1 MPLKKTN
8 AELTMTKGIE
18 QKISDYVIPDES
30 LARAENVDFSKI
42 GAAKKRAG
50 FVPNSNLVLGAGV
63 LDPMRRLG
71 ARQRREVLCITETVT
86 QIGSSAGVGTA
97 GDTLFA
103 YSEEAEKWVVRGK
116 MPRANVDVLWTSGAA
131 STSDEVPTDFVTGG
145 VDNYVCVSHLV
156 NASGIWSV
164 RVVVFD
170 VGGDIDRSLR
180 ESPTLVLDTTF
191 SSPAGGTGSLVG
203 WAQAGGVVWLI
214 YSGNTTFPQGTWAR
228 AFRPDTV
235 SFDSF
240 ETAVDSVS
248 AKALSTDGTDI
259 FIAYHTGGGYKV
271 SKFNSGMVQ
280 TATVTDNSLAIV
292 QQEIALDARLDAV
305 DLVRR
310 NRVGGATY
318 VSRFSKTALTL
329 FVSNNQVTVLS
340 TTEGYSNLVIASVSD
355 TTALVV
361 MANQFTKTSTAQPT
375 YMLTLLVNMSDGV
388 LVGAF
393 GHSSL
398 IPYAPPFIIDG
409 RVYLV
414 AMHSTGYVQI
424 TPAVFPPGDFQGTR
438 LGEESFVCLQIP
450 IDALNGNTLPMPAAQ
465 WDYGQ
470 CVAKTALLD
479 PVLFGTF
486 WVFGRTY
493 YQSGTSLYV
502 MTNIA
507 VTAGQSGLDAL
518 PVPRLVRLEMGDAT
532 HRWRHEEFHDYA
544 AFAGGVPFIYDG
556 NRTSELGIMH
566 CPTIHVYALAA
577 GGSLVDTKTYFFQA
591 AMLYVDGNGREC
603 WSQPSRVVEVTAS
616 APNLTVVLAV
626 MPVTFSMKADSG
638 NGSMGR
644 MRLYLFMATQ
654 EAKNEFR
661 VAAPPQEVWPSTIE
675 PLWFSVTAETSPT
688 NDLMYTSGF
697 ELDNYPP
704 PPCRAVTVHS
714 GRFFAISSDSNELW
728 YTKPFR
734 RDRAP
739 EFTLGQTV
747 PLPDKGTALASVNDR
762 LAIFTHR
769 SILAIGGD
777 GPDVTGT
784 PPDAFSR
791 PVLVSPDY
799 GCVEY
804 CAVGRTPIGVIF
816 RGQQGFYLL
825 GMGFDVQYIGASVED
840 ITAGWQSTRSIVHD
854 QKSACCRITGFTGDR
869 TEELCFWY
877 DTKRWSLNVLGT
889 DVVDSL
895 ALGDNILMAVDDTTV
910 ALASRYRLGARAD
923 VEYKDFGT
931 SYEQVLETGWLSF
944 QNAGVFKRVWRVY
957 VLARSAGAE
966 ATLRVQVWKDWEEAH
981 TSDREFTLS
990 SLDTEPR
997 NLRIHLKHQKLKA
1010 VKVRVTVTSEGQGA
1024 DIMKIGFELGMR
1036 TGGPKEVREQTQ

>member
-30 LARAENVDFSKI
+30 LAVAENVDFSKV

-50 FVPNSNLVLGAGV
+50 FVTNSNLVLGAGA
-63 LDPMRRLG
+63 LDPVRRLG

-116 MPRANVDVLWTSGAA
+116 MPRANVDVLWTSGVT
-131 STSDEVPTDFVTGG
+131 STSDSVPTDFVTGG
-145 VDNYVCVSHLV
+145 VDNYVCVAHLV
-156 NASGIWSV
+156 NADGIWSV

-170 VGGDIDRSLR
+170 AGGDIDRSLR
-180 ESPTLVLDTTF
+180 ESPTLVIDTTF
-191 SSPAGGTGSLVG
+191 SSPAGGTGSLIG
-203 WAQAGGVVWLI
+203 WAQAGGVVWLV
-214 YSGNTTFPQGTWAR
+214 YAGNTTFPQGTWAR

-235 SFDSF
+235 TFDSF
-240 ETAVDSVS
+240 ETVVDSVS
-248 AKALSTDGTDI
+248 AKGLSTDGTGI
-259 FIAYHTGGGYKV
+259 FIAFHTGGGFKLT
-271 SKFNSGMVQ
+271 KFDSGMVA
-280 TATVTDNSLAIV
+280 TATTTNNSLAIA
-292 QQEIALDARLDAV
+292 QQEIALDARLDNL

-310 NRVGGATY
+310 DRTDGRTY
-318 VSRFSKTALTL
+318 VSRYSKSALTL
-329 FVSNNQVTVLS
+329 FVSNSAVTVAS
-340 TTEGYSNLVIASVSD
+340 ATEGYSNLVIASVSD

-361 MANQFTKTSTAQPT
+361 MANQFSLISTAQPT
-375 YMLTLLVNMSDGV
+375 YMLTLLVNMSAGT
-388 LVGAF
+388 LLGSF
-393 GHSSL
+393 GSSSL

-424 TPAVFPPGDFQGTR
+424 SPGTVTGTQ
-438 LGEESFVCLQIP
+438 LGEESFLCLQIP
-450 IDALNGNTLPMPAAQ
+450 IDTLNGNTLPMPAAQ

-470 CVAKTALLD
+470 CIAKTDL
-479 PVLFGTF
+479 VGSMTGGTF
-486 WVFGRTY
+486 WMFGRTH

-507 VTAGQSGLDAL
+507 ATAGQSALDAL

-544 AFAGGVPFIYDG
+544 AFAGGVPFVYDG

-566 CPTIHVYALAA
+566 CPTIHVYALVT
-577 GGSLVDTKTYFFQA
+577 GGALVDTKTYFFQA

-603 WSQPSRVVEVTAS
+603 WSQPSRIVEVTA
-616 APNLTVVLAV
+616 ATPDLAVALAV

-661 VAAPPQEVWPSTIE
+661 VAAPPQEVWPSSIE
-675 PLWFSVTAETSPT
+675 PIWFSVAAETSPT

-714 GRFFAISSDSNELW
+714 GRFYAISSDSNELW

-739 EFTLGQTV
+739 EFALGQSV
-747 PLPDKGTALASVNDR
+747 PLPDKGTALASLNDR

-769 SILAIGGD
+769 SILALGGD

-804 CAVGRTPIGVIF
+804 CAVGRTPLGVIF

-869 TEELCFWY
+869 SEELCFWY

-889 DVVDSL
+889 DVIDSI
-895 ALGDNILMAVDDTTV
+895 ALGDNVLVAVDDTTV
-910 ALASRYRLGARAD
+910 AVASRYRLGGRAA
-923 VEYKDFGT
+923 VEYQDFGD
-931 SYEQVLETGWLSF
+931 SYDQTLETGWLSF
-944 QNAGVFKRVWRVY
+944 QNAGVFKRIWRVY
-957 VLARSAGAE
+957 VLARSAGA
-966 ATLRVQVWKDWEEAH
+966 ACTLRVQVWKDWESDPS
-981 TSDREFTLS
+981 SDREFSLS

-1010 VKVRVTVTSEGQGA
+1010 VKVRVTVTSDGQGA

-1036 TGGPKEVREQTQ
+1036 TGGPKEVREQSQ